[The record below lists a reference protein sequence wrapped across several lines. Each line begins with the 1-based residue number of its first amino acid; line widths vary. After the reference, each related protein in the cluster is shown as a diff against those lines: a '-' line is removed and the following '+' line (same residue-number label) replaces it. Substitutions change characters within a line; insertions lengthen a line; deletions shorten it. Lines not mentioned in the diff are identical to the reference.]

1 MEQLAECPA
10 ESDLAGRASICEGCP
25 GQALCQSQGRVDPD
39 QEMIDIRMN
48 PIKHKILVMSGKG
61 GVGKSTVGC
70 MLAQVL
76 ASQSCKVGVVDLDI
90 CGPSIPKLLSVEEQ
104 VVVNTEY
111 GWKTL
116 LSPHN
121 GIKVMSVG
129 AMLKSDRDS
138 VVFRGPRKTGLIKR
152 FFKDTFWGKLDYLIC
167 DTPPG
172 TSDEHLTAIKVLK
185 NVKPD
190 GAIIVT
196 TSQGVSI
203 ATVRREV
210 NFCRKMGV
218 KILGL
223 VVNMSTFM
231 CPCCDEV
238 TNIYPEDEIEKLSEE
253 QKIPI
258 LARIPIDTRV
268 TACCEV
274 GRNPVIEHPDSQAIK
289 CMEQLVKSLSD
300 VINR

>member
-10 ESDLAGRASICEGCP
+10 ESDLAGRASVCEGCP
-25 GQALCQSQGRVDPD
+25 GQALCQSQGRIDPD

-48 PIKHKILVMSGKG
+48 VIKHKILVMSGKG

-90 CGPSIPKLLSVEEQ
+90 CGPSIPKLLSVEDQ

-121 GIKVMSVG
+121 GIKVMSVEDQEKQVC
-129 AMLKSDRDS
+129 LHVSKCIL
-138 VVFRGPRKTGLIKR
+138 VNGLIKR

-185 NVKPD
+185 NVRPD

-223 VVNMSTFM
+223 VVNMSTFV
-231 CPCCDEV
+231 CPCCDEL
-238 TNIYPEDEIEKLSEE
+238 TNIFPEDEIEKLSEE

-274 GRNPVIEHPDSQAIK
+274 GRNPVIEHPNSQAIK
-289 CMEQLVKSLSD
+289 CMEQLVRSLFN
-300 VINR
+300 VYK

>member
-10 ESDLAGRASICEGCP
+10 ESDLAGRASVCEGCP
-25 GQALCQSQGRVDPD
+25 GQALCQSQGRIDPD

-48 PIKHKILVMSGKG
+48 VIKHKILVMSGKG
-61 GVGKSTVGC
+61 GKSTVGC

-90 CGPSIPKLLSVEEQ
+90 CGPSIPKLLSVEDQ

-121 GIKVMSVG
+121 GIKVMSVEDQEKQVC
-129 AMLKSDRDS
+129 LHVSKCIL
-138 VVFRGPRKTGLIKR
+138 VNGLIKR

-185 NVKPD
+185 NVRPD

-223 VVNMSTFM
+223 VVNMSTFV
-231 CPCCDEV
+231 CPCCDEL
-238 TNIYPEDEIEKLSEE
+238 TNIFPEDEIEKLSEE

-274 GRNPVIEHPDSQAIK
+274 GRNPVIEHPNSQAIK
-289 CMEQLVKSLSD
+289 CMEQLVRSLFN
-300 VINR
+300 VYK